1 MVRASFFDTVA
12 AQVQNG
18 RKSAHEARR
27 YMEATR
33 REATHREGI
42 AMDNTTTM
50 TESTSLDT
58 LAAAKDLQ
66 SAGFER
72 KQAEAL
78 TGLLAQMATKGDI
91 ARLERAINERLET
104 ALKAFGELQQANIE
118 RLEERTAANKTLI
131 LHVMLPLHVL
141 TLAAVMSLL
150 LKAFWA

>member
-1 MVRASFFDTVA
+1 
-12 AQVQNG
+12 
-18 RKSAHEARR
+18 
-27 YMEATR
+27 MEATR
-33 REATHREGI
+33 GEATHREGI

-66 SAGFER
+66 SVGFER
-72 KQAEAL
+72 
-78 TGLLAQMATKGDI
+78 GLLAQMATKGDI

-141 TLAAVMSLL
+141 TLAAVMSLV

>member
-1 MVRASFFDTVA
+1 
-12 AQVQNG
+12 
-18 RKSAHEARR
+18 
-27 YMEATR
+27 
-33 REATHREGI
+33 
-42 AMDNTTTM
+42 MDNTATM

-58 LAAAKDLQ
+58 LAAVKDLQ
-66 SAGFER
+66 SVGFER

-91 ARLERAINERLET
+91 ARLERAINERLEA

-141 TLAAVMSLL
+141 TLAAVMSLV

>member
-1 MVRASFFDTVA
+1 
-12 AQVQNG
+12 
-18 RKSAHEARR
+18 
-27 YMEATR
+27 
-33 REATHREGI
+33 
-42 AMDNTTTM
+42 MDNTTTM

-66 SAGFER
+66 SVGFER
-72 KQAEAL
+72 
-78 TGLLAQMATKGDI
+78 GLLAQMATKGDI

-141 TLAAVMSLL
+141 TLAAVMSLV

>member
-1 MVRASFFDTVA
+1 M
-12 AQVQNG
+12 
-18 RKSAHEARR
+18 
-27 YMEATR
+27 
-33 REATHREGI
+33 

-58 LAAAKDLQ
+58 LTAAKDLQ

-78 TGLLAQMATKGDI
+78 TGLLARMATKGDI
-91 ARLERAINERLET
+91 ARLERAINERLEA
-104 ALKAFGELQQANIE
+104 ALKAFGELQHANIE

-141 TLAAVMSLL
+141 TLAAVMSLV